1 MARPRIRVIIGAAKL
16 DGLHPHFRPWIDW
29 LLYFADE
36 QGVTVEVISG
46 YRTIEDQKRAAAQAR
61 AAGRPAAAPGRSA
74 HNFGLAVD
82 LAAGGHSS
90 SAEHKWLQ
98 EVWKAMGGYFYPKDA
113 PHFEHPDW
121 KLVRDHLR

>member
-1 MARPRIRVIIGAAKL
+1 MIIGRGKL
-16 DGLHPHFRPWIDW
+16 SGLSPYFRPWIDW
-29 LLYFADE
+29 LLEFAD
-36 QGVTVEVISG
+36 QNGVTVEVVSG

-82 LAAGGHSS
+82 LVAGGHSTS
-90 SAEHKWLQ
+90 SEHEWLMS
-98 EVWKAMGGYFYPKDA
+98 VWRAVGGEFYPKDA

-121 KLVRDHLR
+121 KRVRDYLR